1 VTTSQGF
8 GRNVPERAGVY
19 DDASAGESYPADLT
33 PRLGTLPVI
42 RAAVRSHAR
51 LWRCFALIGLLVGLG
66 VSVARPVPYQAATT
80 ILLTPEPGAQV
91 GEEMP
96 NDVVMLQSRTVAE
109 RAMQD
114 LKLGQADNLVGK
126 YTVKP
131 LTDRVL
137 VMVVSAPSSGE
148 AIRRANALA
157 AEFLKYRGQQL
168 QAQQQLVFASLGQ
181 QISQAQQRVT
191 SISGKIASVS
201 AQPSSAAQQ
210 AELNGLEAQRSEAQS
225 ALTGLQ
231 QSATAY
237 QVTQQQATVS
247 MIDGS
252 KVLDTAS
259 PLKHTSTMK
268 HAILYGIVG
277 LVAGLVLGLG
287 LAVVLELG
295 SDRLRRRDDVARA
308 LGVPV
313 RLSVASVPARRRPG
327 LPRRAA
333 ARRGDLE
340 RIAGYLRDSVPESPR
355 GGAAALA
362 VVAVDNAPAAA
373 PPLVSLAVSLARQGR
388 RVILADLSGGHAA
401 RLLGAVD
408 PGVRTVTA
416 GGAQLVVA
424 VPGHG
429 EVAPAGPVH
438 RGSAPAEPEPGGEAL
453 AAEYAAAD
461 YLFTLVTLDPSL
473 GAEHLPTWAADAVV
487 TVTAGQSSWERLHSA
502 GEMVRL
508 AGTRLL
514 SAVLIGADHSDESL
528 GAPPAPP
535 PRAAALVP
543 ADGTDETLIW
553 TNPDDSLGAPPAPP
567 PIFTALVPADDTDE
581 TLIWT
586 NPDDSPGARPASAD
600 PGPTAGSPVP
610 AHHPNT
616 SRPGRGLRPGIAG
629 ERAP

>member
-1 VTTSQGF
+1 MTTSQGF

-157 AEFLKYRGQQL
+157 AEFLKYRGQQIQIQQKL
-168 QAQQQLVFASLGQ
+168 QFRALGQ
-181 QISQAQQRVT
+181 QISQAQQRVA

-201 AQPSSAAQQ
+201 AQPSSAGQQGTLKELRAQQ
-210 AELNGLEAQRSEAQS
+210 RLAVNT
-225 ALTGLQ
+225 LTGLQ
-231 QSATAY
+231 QAIPNY
-237 QVTQQQATVS
+237 QVAKTAAVDAS
-247 MIDGS
+247 GI
-252 KVLDTAS
+252 LDPAAS
-259 PLKHTSTMK
+259 VARAPGPLGKGARIPIRY
-268 HAILYGIVG
+268 AITG
-277 LVAGLVLGLG
+277 LIPGLVLGLG

-313 RLSVASVPARRRPG
+313 RLRVASVPARRRPG

-528 GAPPAPP
+528 GAPPAPQP
-535 PRAAALVP
+535 
-543 ADGTDETLIW
+543 T
-553 TNPDDSLGAPPAPP
+553 PDNVIYWQNRS
-567 PIFTALVPADDTDE
+567 
-581 TLIWT
+581 
-586 NPDDSPGARPASAD
+586 
-600 PGPTAGSPVP
+600 
-610 AHHPNT
+610 
-616 SRPGRGLRPGIAG
+616 
-629 ERAP
+629 

>member
-1 VTTSQGF
+1 MTVLQGASHDA
-8 GRNVPERAGVY
+8 PERARAYHHV
-19 DDASAGESYPADLT
+19 AAAAGSPVADLGSG
-33 PRLGTLPVI
+33 LVNLKFIG
-42 RAAVRSHAR
+42 RALRRRAR
-51 LWRCFALIGLLVGLG
+51 LWCAIAAAGLLTGLG
-66 VSVARPVPYQAATT
+66 LYVALPPAYKASTT
-80 ILLTPEPGAQV
+80 ILLTQ
-91 GEEMP
+91 MP
-96 NDVVMLQSRTVAE
+96 SANTGPPPILKPPNAMQDDVVMLQSRTVAE
-109 RAMQD
+109 LAMRD
-114 LKLGQADNLVGK
+114 LGLRQSVQSFIAAEAVA
-126 YTVKP
+126 P
-131 LTDRVL
+131 LTDRAL
-137 VMVVSAPSSGE
+137 TLTVSAPSSGE

-157 AEFLKYRGQQL
+157 AEFLKYRGQQIQIQQKL
-168 QAQQQLVFASLGQ
+168 QFRALGQ
-181 QISQAQQRVT
+181 QISQAQQRVA

-201 AQPSSAAQQ
+201 AQPSSAGQQGTLKELRAQQ
-210 AELNGLEAQRSEAQS
+210 RLAVNT
-225 ALTGLQ
+225 LTGLQ
-231 QSATAY
+231 QAIPNY
-237 QVTQQQATVS
+237 QVAKTAAVDAS
-247 MIDGS
+247 GI
-252 KVLDTAS
+252 LDPAAS
-259 PLKHTSTMK
+259 VARAPGPLGKGARIPIRY
-268 HAILYGIVG
+268 AITG
-277 LVAGLVLGLG
+277 LIPGLVLGLG

-528 GAPPAPP
+528 GAPPAPQP
-535 PRAAALVP
+535 
-543 ADGTDETLIW
+543 T
-553 TNPDDSLGAPPAPP
+553 PDNVIYWQNRS
-567 PIFTALVPADDTDE
+567 
-581 TLIWT
+581 
-586 NPDDSPGARPASAD
+586 
-600 PGPTAGSPVP
+600 
-610 AHHPNT
+610 
-616 SRPGRGLRPGIAG
+616 
-629 ERAP
+629 